1 MHQPEHYQELIREE
15 LTWQVHMLPMMKY
28 THRDTLAT
36 LQRNPHLL
44 ESTSSAGGT
53 VCDLFTFQATCMSCS
68 HQYAYFHSL
77 TCTKQKHTFVKC
89 IKFSPTTQDLTKV
102 CL

>member
-1 MHQPEHYQELIREE
+1 MAGTYAPHDE
-15 LTWQVHMLPMMKY
+15 VY
-28 THRDTLAT
+28 TQRHTLAT

>member
-1 MHQPEHYQELIREE
+1 MAGTYAPHDE
-15 LTWQVHMLPMMKY
+15 VY
-28 THRDTLAT
+28 TQRHTLAT

-68 HQYAYFHSL
+68 VVFQMSPITLSL
-77 TCTKQKHTFVKC
+77 QTSQ
-89 IKFSPTTQDLTKV
+89 
-102 CL
+102 

>member
-1 MHQPEHYQELIREE
+1 MAGTYAPHDE
-15 LTWQVHMLPMMKY
+15 VY
-28 THRDTLAT
+28 TQRHTLAT

-89 IKFSPTTQDLTKV
+89 IKFSPTTQDLTNTLHYKYTI
-102 CL
+102 LRNYM